1 MTDKQP
7 KTLCTKLENCN
18 KKGVCDGYGNIY
30 RRGEAVGQCYDYKFT
45 AYEKIRG
52 IEHKTRIYH
61 NDQWGR
67 EDY

>member
-7 KTLCTKLENCN
+7 KTLCTKIDQCD
-18 KKGVCDGYGNIY
+18 KKKVCDGYGNIY
-30 RRGEAVGQCYDYKFT
+30 RREKVIGECYDYKFT
-45 AYEKIRG
+45 AYEQIRG
-52 IEHKTRIYH
+52 NEHKTRIYH